1 VATEELGSD
10 REVMLPLME
19 EALRVGKRRVEAG
32 RVRVSLTTETEERL
46 VSEMLRSDR
55 VEVERIAVDREI
67 SSSEVTP
74 SVRNEDGVV
83 IVPVF
88 EEVLVVEKRLVL
100 REEIR
105 LRIAVSADPAEQTVS
120 LRRQRVE
127 VERLP
132 AKDAAVMDAPEGT
145 ADSAPM
151 DADATEVF
159 LADRLSERR

>member
-1 VATEELGSD
+1 
-10 REVMLPLME
+10 MLPLME

-55 VEVERIAVDREI
+55 VEVERITIDREI
-67 SSSEVTP
+67 SPGEVTP

-88 EEVLVVEKRLVL
+88 EEVLVIEKRLVL

-132 AKDAAVMDAPEGT
+132 ATDAAVKDSPQGT
-145 ADSAPM
+145 ANAAPA

-159 LADRLSERR
+159 LADRLSEKR

>member
-1 VATEELGSD
+1 
-10 REVMLPLME
+10 
-19 EALRVGKRRVEAG
+19 
-32 RVRVSLTTETEERL
+32 
-46 VSEMLRSDR
+46 
-55 VEVERIAVDREI
+55 
-67 SSSEVTP
+67 
-74 SVRNEDGVV
+74 VRNEDGVV

>member
-1 VATEELGSD
+1 VAAEEIERD
-10 REVMLPLME
+10 REVLPLME

-32 RVRVSLTTETEERL
+32 RVRVSVATETEERL

-55 VEVERIAVDREI
+55 VEVERVGIGREVAPGE
-67 SSSEVTP
+67 SAP

-83 IVPVF
+83 VVPVL

-105 LRIAVSADPAEQTVS
+105 LRIAVSAEAVEQTIA
-120 LRRQRVE
+120 LRRQHAE

-132 AKDAAVMDAPEGT
+132 PKGT
-145 ADSAPM
+145 AA
-151 DADATEVF
+151 AETAATEVV
-159 LADRLSERR
+159 LVDRSPEKG